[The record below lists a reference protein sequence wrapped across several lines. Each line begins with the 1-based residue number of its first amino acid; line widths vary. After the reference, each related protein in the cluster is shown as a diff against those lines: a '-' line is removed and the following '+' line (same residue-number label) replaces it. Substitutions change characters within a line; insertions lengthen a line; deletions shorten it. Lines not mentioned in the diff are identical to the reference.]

1 MVISS
6 KELLFENRS
15 YAVPQIRIQ
24 RMVKKGELIPLKRGM
39 YETDSTAPGFL
50 MANAIL
56 GPSYISFEYALS
68 YHSMIPEQVITYTSA
83 TFGKNKKKEF
93 MNSFGT
99 FTYRDIPQEVF
110 PYYYSRELYGNR
122 PYLIASREKALCDQ
136 LYIAAPIRGIH
147 DFEEFLFDGMRLDE
161 DIFDSLDFEKI
172 KRIAP
177 LYHKTNLYQLEKLIE
192 KEKRCKS

>member
-6 KELLFENRS
+6 EELLFENRS

-68 YHSMIPEQVITYTSA
+68 YHSMIPERVITYTSA
-83 TFGKNKKKEF
+83 AFGKNKKKEF

-136 LYIAAPIRGIH
+136 LYIATPIRGIH

-192 KEKRCKS
+192 KEKR

>member
-6 KELLFENRS
+6 EELLFENRS

-68 YHSMIPEQVITYTSA
+68 YHGMIPERVITYTSA

-136 LYIAAPIRGIH
+136 LYIATPIRGIH

-192 KEKRCKS
+192 KEKR

>member
-6 KELLFENRS
+6 EELLFENRS

-68 YHSMIPEQVITYTSA
+68 YHSMIPERVITYTSA

-136 LYIAAPIRGIH
+136 LYIATPIRGIH

-192 KEKRCKS
+192 KEKH

>member
-1 MVISS
+1 MDISS
-6 KELLFENRS
+6 EELLFENRS

-68 YHSMIPEQVITYTSA
+68 YHSMIPERVITYTSA

-136 LYIAAPIRGIH
+136 LYIASPIRGIH

-192 KEKRCKS
+192 KEKR

>member
-6 KELLFENRS
+6 EELLFENRS

-68 YHSMIPEQVITYTSA
+68 YHSMIPERVITYTSA

-136 LYIAAPIRGIH
+136 LYIATPIRGIH

>member
-1 MVISS
+1 MVVSS
-6 KELLFENRS
+6 EELLFENRS

-68 YHSMIPEQVITYTSA
+68 YHSMIPERVITYTSA

-93 MNSFGT
+93 VNSFGT

-136 LYIAAPIRGIH
+136 LYIATPIRGIH

-192 KEKRCKS
+192 KEKR

>member
-1 MVISS
+1 MVVSS
-6 KELLFENRS
+6 EELLFENRS

-68 YHSMIPEQVITYTSA
+68 YHSMIPERVITYTSA

-136 LYIAAPIRGIH
+136 LYIATPIRGIH

-192 KEKRCKS
+192 KEKR

>member
-1 MVISS
+1 MVIFSE
-6 KELLFENRS
+6 ELLFENRS

-68 YHSMIPEQVITYTSA
+68 YHSMIPERVITYTSA

-136 LYIAAPIRGIH
+136 LYIATPIRGIH

-192 KEKRCKS
+192 KEKR

>member
-6 KELLFENRS
+6 EELLFENRS

-24 RMVKKGELIPLKRGM
+24 SRVKKGELIPLKRGM

-68 YHSMIPEQVITYTSA
+68 YYSMIPERVITYTSA

-136 LYIAAPIRGIH
+136 LYIATPIRGIH

-192 KEKRCKS
+192 KEKR

>member
-6 KELLFENRS
+6 EELLFENRS

-68 YHSMIPEQVITYTSA
+68 YHSMIPERVITYTSA

-122 PYLIASREKALCDQ
+122 PYLIASRENALCDQ
-136 LYIAAPIRGIH
+136 LYIATPIRGIH

-192 KEKRCKS
+192 KEKR

>member
-6 KELLFENRS
+6 EELLFENRS

-68 YHSMIPEQVITYTSA
+68 YHSMIPERVITYTSA
-83 TFGKNKKKEF
+83 TFGQNKKKEF

-136 LYIAAPIRGIH
+136 LYIATPIRGIH

-192 KEKRCKS
+192 KEKR